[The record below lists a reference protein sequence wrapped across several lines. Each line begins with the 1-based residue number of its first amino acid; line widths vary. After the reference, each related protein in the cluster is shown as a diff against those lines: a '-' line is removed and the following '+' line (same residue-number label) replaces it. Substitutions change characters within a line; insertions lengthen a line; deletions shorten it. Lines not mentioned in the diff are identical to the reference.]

1 MTSDEFKE
9 VQEGVHNYVVKM
21 CPYLSLE
28 DQEDLEQDAMV
39 QAIRYQHTYNPLK
52 SSLKT
57 WGRNIAFSVSW
68 RQEQKRRTRNAKA
81 RMVGMGEI
89 WSLADEDLEEDN

>member
-21 CPYLSLE
+21 CPYLSPE

-57 WGRNIAFSVSW
+57 
-68 RQEQKRRTRNAKA
+68 
-81 RMVGMGEI
+81 
-89 WSLADEDLEEDN
+89 